1 MKARERI
8 GRKGRENERDRTI
21 EKKRK
26 LDVMCGRNRKREIQR
41 DTERERSKKLDKY
54 KKSALEKEK
63 KAKRGREGDIQ
74 IDI

>member
-26 LDVMCGRNRKREIQR
+26 LDVMCGRKREIQR
-41 DTERERSKKLDKY
+41 EREV
-54 KKSALEKEK
+54 KS
-63 KAKRGREGDIQ
+63 
-74 IDI
+74 